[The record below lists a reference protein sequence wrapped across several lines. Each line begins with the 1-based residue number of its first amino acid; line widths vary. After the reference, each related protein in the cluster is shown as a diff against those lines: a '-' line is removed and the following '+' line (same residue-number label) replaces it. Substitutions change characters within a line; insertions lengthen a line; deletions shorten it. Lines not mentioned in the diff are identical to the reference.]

1 MTSQQQEHNQ
11 QHESLALE
19 DGTFV
24 NDKHPQTLSDNK
36 DKTLRFHIKPGR
48 SSLDANPNNSGGP
61 RSKPFRQKGVSTRK
75 SSGSRSGRQQTDPN
89 SRVRIRYA
97 AFPSTKFSDDFDT
110 TTTSRNDQ
118 TVIQTKN
125 AERLSVT
132 IADAGIYSAGV
143 DAIEVW
149 GLNGFTGCLVRP
161 MGGWWCRPD
170 DITEKSS
177 SSSSISEVLE
187 TVPSR
192 MIPGVDLPGILWAES
207 LASSHTALP
216 LNRDENV
223 SVGWWSKSLGRK
235 SFRPAGIPLSFLG
248 GTSKPT
254 AKHWSKSD
262 KPKLFGG
269 SSGSVILP
277 SIQGATQFA
286 STHAGRHTPN
296 HSNNPSGNGNS
307 NSIQWRDLQSLI
319 IDPDTSCGQR
329 LTSLYKSG
337 MRQAAAVPFHVRD
350 HLPGIVI
357 YLTREPTTRTQTK
370 KAASRDE
377 NVVINSLPNQVYM
390 RSCAELIGATIATN
404 EARKVNSIVMDMVS
418 ASSRQSH
425 SSQAESITKQPC
437 GTKRENPT
445 HLDIS
450 AVNNEDV
457 RKDLK
462 NREGTLT
469 NTISTLDISDADDS
483 EKISKRHL
491 CWQTKL
497 QHPIQMWLRKLRGG
511 NLQIPP
517 PIPLGQCLFL
527 TMGSFTSLLLISFF
541 NEFIKR
547 RSNGAVFILM
557 GPIGALVTLQHALT
571 AAPASQPRNVIWG
584 QVISGFVS
592 ILITILIPERI
603 LSHVVRVAFAPALSI
618 GVMAALGIVH
628 PPAGAAAVIYAYHH
642 NENTVVLWTL
652 YICVV
657 LASVLSLIPAILWN
671 NINVRRQYPTHW

>member
-1 MTSQQQEHNQ
+1 
-11 QHESLALE
+11 
-19 DGTFV
+19 
-24 NDKHPQTLSDNK
+24 
-36 DKTLRFHIKPGR
+36 
-48 SSLDANPNNSGGP
+48 
-61 RSKPFRQKGVSTRK
+61 
-75 SSGSRSGRQQTDPN
+75 
-89 SRVRIRYA
+89 
-97 AFPSTKFSDDFDT
+97 
-110 TTTSRNDQ
+110 
-118 TVIQTKN
+118 
-125 AERLSVT
+125 
-132 IADAGIYSAGV
+132 
-143 DAIEVW
+143 
-149 GLNGFTGCLVRP
+149 
-161 MGGWWCRPD
+161 
-170 DITEKSS
+170 
-177 SSSSISEVLE
+177 
-187 TVPSR
+187 

-269 SSGSVILP
+269 SSSSVILP

-425 SSQAESITKQPC
+425 PSQAENITEQPC
-437 GTKRENPT
+437 GTKRESPT

-462 NREGTLT
+462 DSDGTLN
-469 NTISTLDISDADDS
+469 NTISTLNISDADDS
-483 EKISKRHL
+483 EKPSKRHL
-491 CWQTKL
+491 CFQTKL
-497 QHPIQMWLRKLRGG
+497 QHPIEMWLRKLRGG

-527 TMGSFTSLLLISFF
+527 TMGSFTSLNTISTLNISDADDSEKISKTHLCLQTKLRHPIEMWLRKLRGGNLQIPPPIPLGQCLFLTVGSFTSLLLISFF

-671 NINVRRQYPTHW
+671 NMNVRRQYPTHW